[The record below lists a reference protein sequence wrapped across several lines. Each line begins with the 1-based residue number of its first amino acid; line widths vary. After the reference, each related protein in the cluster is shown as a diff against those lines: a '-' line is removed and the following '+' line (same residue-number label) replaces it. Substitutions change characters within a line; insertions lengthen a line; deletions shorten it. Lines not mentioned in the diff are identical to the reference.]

1 MFEVKHLC
9 MVLGGVLLG
18 SAGVKIL
25 SSKDAKKVYTHVTA
39 AVMRGADS
47 VMETATTL
55 KENCGDIKAD
65 AKDINDKRKEEERL
79 KEIEDAKAIIAEAEA
94 RIDELEAEGADSVE
108 AEPAVAGA

>member
-9 MVLGGVLLG
+9 MVLGGTLLG
-18 SAGVKIL
+18 SAGVKLL

-55 KENCGDIKAD
+55 KENCGDLKAD
-65 AKDINDKRKEEERL
+65 AKDLNEKRKEEERL
-79 KEIEDAKAIIAEAEA
+79 KEIEDAKIGLVPHPDFICDD
-94 RIDELEAEGADSVE
+94 IFTLF
-108 AEPAVAGA
+108 